1 MADIDQGIG
10 ALAQVVP
17 TIGLLENSGLVFLC
31 CAVVIEAPPGLSRSI
46 VDKAIV
52 VATFSLQ
59 AIMHNDGVEIVRAL
73 PLLDEGR
80 VNLHREALELL
91 LKSLH
96 SLLNGCR
103 V

>member
-1 MADIDQGIG
+1 MADIDQGVG
-10 ALAQVVP
+10 ALAQVMP
-17 TIGLLENSGLVFLC
+17 TKGLLENRGFVFLSG
-31 CAVVIEAPPGLSRSI
+31 AVVIEAPPGLFRSI

-59 AIMHNDGVEIVRAL
+59 AIMHNDGVQIVRAL
-73 PLLDEGR
+73 SLLDEGR
-80 VNLHREALELL
+80 VNLHCEALELL
-91 LKSLH
+91 FKCLY